1 MTMTSSSAK
10 PAMPGMRRGVMS
22 PLSSTLYA
30 YPNLR
35 LWLLLGPPLLWFAV
49 FYILPLL
56 ALLAQ
61 SVYTFDEFSMTVSAN
76 FTLDN
81 FRAVLTE
88 PAHIDIL
95 LRTFCTA
102 LAVTVACA
110 VIGYPISYYMAR
122 YAGRRVKGMMYVA
135 VMIPMW
141 ASYIVKAYAWTV
153 ILAREGI
160 AQWFITQA
168 GMTGALEWLLT
179 VPCVGGN
186 TLATSHLGRFLVFTY
201 MWLPF
206 MILPVLASVERI
218 SPSLINASA
227 DLGATPGQ
235 TLRNVILPLSVPGVA
250 AGSVFTFCLT
260 FGDYIIPT
268 LVGPS
273 GDFLG
278 SAVYKYQGAIGNI
291 PLAAALTVIPVIVV
305 GAWLWLAKKM
315 GAFDAL

>member
-1 MTMTSSSAK
+1 MTYASFAPVGPNKPGGVLATVSSK
-10 PAMPGMRRGVMS
+10 
-22 PLSSTLYA
+22 LYA
-30 YPNLR
+30 RPNLR

-56 ALLAQ
+56 ALLMQ
-61 SVYTFDEFSMTVSAN
+61 SVYTFDEFSMTVSPA

-81 FRAVLTE
+81 FKMVLTE
-88 PAHIDIL
+88 PAHLDIL

-102 LAVTVACA
+102 LAVTIACA
-110 VIGYPISYYMAR
+110 VLGYPISYYMAR
-122 YAGRRVKGMMYVA
+122 YAGARVKGMMYVA

-153 ILAREGI
+153 ILAKEGI
-160 AQWFITQA
+160 AQWCIA
-168 GMTGALEWLLT
+168 HVGLTGALELLLT
-179 VPCVGGN
+179 VPGIGGN

-206 MILPVLASVERI
+206 MILPVQASVERI
-218 SPSLINASA
+218 SSSLINASA

-235 TLRNVILPLSVPGVA
+235 TFRKVILPLSIPGVA
-250 AGSVFTFCLT
+250 AGSIFTFCLT

-278 SAVYKYQGAIGNI
+278 TAVYKYQGATGNI
-291 PLAAALTVIPVIVV
+291 PLAAALTVIPIVVV
-305 GAWLWLAKKM
+305 GAWLWLAKKL